1 MSGLEQFLS
10 EDRIELTVDATSAE
24 EVLAELAKLLGGNDP
39 AQREEVRDSLES
51 RERVSTT
58 GIGQG
63 VAFPHARVGFLRST
77 RLAFVR
83 LKAPIDFKAMDG
95 KPVDLFVGVAAPIQS
110 RREHLAILSK
120 LAYLFRSDSVRKKM
134 REAAR
139 PDDVLAL
146 VGQGTVPG
154 DSANKIS

>member
-1 MSGLEQFLS
+1 MSGLEQYL
-10 EDRIELTVDATSAE
+10 AE
-24 EVLAELAKLLGGNDP
+24 ERVHLDFAAKNADEVLEELARLLGGNDS
-39 AQREEVRDSLES
+39 AQREEVLDSLNT

-63 VAFPHARVGFLRST
+63 VAFPHARVGFLKST

-83 LKAPIDFKAMDG
+83 SAVPIDFKTMDG

-120 LAYLFRSDSVRKKM
+120 LAYLFRSDAVRK
-134 REAAR
+134 RFRDAA
-139 PDDVLAL
+139 
-146 VGQGTVPG
+146 
-154 DSANKIS
+154 SADGIVAMMAEGGVAPTP

>member
-1 MSGLEQFLS
+1 MSGLEQYLAQERVQLDLDAKNA
-10 EDRIELTVDATSAE
+10 ED
-24 EVLAELAKLLGGNDP
+24 VLEELARLLGGNDA
-39 AQREEVRDSLES
+39 AQREEVLDSLQS

-63 VAFPHARVGFLRST
+63 VAFPHARVGYLKST

-83 LKAPIDFKAMDG
+83 TAAPIEFKAMDG

-120 LAYLFRSDSVRKKM
+120 LAYLFRSDAVRKRF
-134 REAAR
+134 REAAS
-139 PDDVLAL
+139 PDEIVAMMAEGG
-146 VGQGTVPG
+146 VAPTV
-154 DSANKIS
+154 

>member
-1 MSGLEQFLS
+1 MSGLEQYLAQERVQF
-10 EDRIELTVDATSAE
+10 EVPAKSAE
-24 EVLAELAKLLGGNDP
+24 DVLEALARLLGGNDP
-39 AQREEVRDSLES
+39 AQREEVLDSLTA

-63 VAFPHARVGFLRST
+63 VAFPHARVGYLKST

-83 LKAPIDFKAMDG
+83 TAVPIDFKAMDG

-120 LAYLFRSDSVRKKM
+120 LAYLFRSDAVRK
-134 REAAR
+134 RFRDAASGEEVVAMMAEGGVA
-139 PDDVLAL
+139 P
-146 VGQGTVPG
+146 TP
-154 DSANKIS
+154 